1 MTVSDWAQ
9 VIGVIVA
16 IAGLIGGVVG
26 WMLRQLWGA
35 VKELTSDVSKLQQS
49 LPGVYVR
56 KDEMQHLEDRITT
69 EIRGVSH
76 SLERHMENSTRLWV
90 NSNRNPLDPE
100 S

>member
-56 KDEMQHLEDRITT
+56 KDEMQHLEDRITS
-69 EIRGVSH
+69 EIRGVAH
-76 SLERHMENSTRLWV
+76 TLERHMENSTQLWV
-90 NSNRNPLDPE
+90 NSQRDPIPPR

>member
-1 MTVSDWAQ
+1 MTISDWAQ

-56 KDEMQHLEDRITT
+56 KDEMQKMEDRIAT
-69 EIRGVSH
+69 EIRGVGH
-76 SLERHMENSTRLWV
+76 TLERHMENSTRLWV
-90 NSNRNPLDPE
+90 NSRMNPMDPE